1 MKTIK
6 PLPPIEELREL
17 LHYEPDTGL
26 LRWKIDYGSKN
37 RTGNVAGTSN
47 GKGYL
52 RISINAER
60 FTAHRLAWAFYY
72 NQDPGGMQIDH
83 IDKNKSNNKIIN
95 LRLAS
100 HRKNGAN
107 SGPRKNNKL
116 GARGVHYKNGKFMAA
131 IEINGKNFYLG
142 TYDTIEE
149 ASNVYWAAAE
159 ELYGEFAHEKC
170 KHPEKL
176 TEYACKWIS
185 RAIGRPYGAPKL
197 DRNGQFLLVI

>member
-6 PLPPIEELREL
+6 PLPPIEQLRKL

-26 LRWKIDYGSKN
+26 FRWKVNRRGTAKVGS
-37 RTGNVAGTSN
+37 VAGTSN
-47 GKGYL
+47 GQGY
-52 RISINAER
+52 INVTINEKR
-60 FTAHRLAWAFYY
+60 FKAHRLAWALYY

-100 HRKNGAN
+100 NRRNGAN

-116 GARGVHYKNGKFMAA
+116 GVKGIYYKNDKFRAAIKKNGK
-131 IEINGKNFYLG
+131 NYHLG
-142 TYDTIEE
+142 YYDTIEE
-149 ASNVYWAAAE
+149 ASDVYWAAAQ
-159 ELYGEFAHEKC
+159 ELYGEFAYEKC
-170 KHPEKL
+170 KYPEKL
-176 TEYACKWIS
+176 TEYACKYIS
-185 RAIGRPYGAPKL
+185 RATGRPYGAPKL

>member
-6 PLPPIEELREL
+6 PLPPIEELKEL
-17 LHYEPDTGL
+17 LHYEPYTGL
-26 LRWKIDYGSKN
+26 FRWKVDRAGKARVGS
-37 RTGNVAGTSN
+37 VAGCITV
-47 GKGYL
+47 KGY
-52 RISINAER
+52 IVVKINEKH
-60 FTAHRLAWAFYY
+60 FKAHRLAWALYY
-72 NQDPGGMQIDH
+72 NQDPGRVEVDH

-100 HRKNGAN
+100 RRGNCVN

-116 GARGVHYKNGKFMAA
+116 GVKGISCENGKFRANIQKNGK
-131 IEINGKNFYLG
+131 NYHLG
-142 TYDTIEE
+142 YYDTIEE
-149 ASNVYWAAAE
+149 ASNVYWAVAE

-176 TEYACKWIS
+176 TEYACKYIS
-185 RAIGRPYGAPKL
+185 KAIGRPYGAPKL

>member
-26 LRWKIDYGSKN
+26 FRWKLNCRGKVKVGS
-37 RTGNVAGTSN
+37 VAGTSN
-47 GKGYL
+47 GKGYIAI
-52 RISINAER
+52 RVNGEK
-60 FTAHRLAWAFYY
+60 FVAHRLAWALYY
-72 NQDPGGMQIDH
+72 NQDPGAIEIDH

-100 HRKNGAN
+100 HKRNGAN

-116 GARGVHYKNGKFMAA
+116 GVKGVQYENGKFRAGIEKNGKQY
-131 IEINGKNFYLG
+131 YLG
-142 TYDTIEE
+142 CYDTIEE
-149 ASNVYWAAAE
+149 ASNVYWAVAE

-176 TEYACKWIS
+176 TEYACKYIS
-185 RAIGRPYGAPKL
+185 KAIGRPYGAPKL
-197 DRNGQFLLVI
+197 DRNGQFMLVI